1 MRFGQLPSV
10 RELTPDITPLL
21 QARQMTNQAYQNIA
35 GTVAQLAA
43 QKEQKALE
51 KKQKEQAIS
60 ALTPIIESLKA
71 RDPSLANFE
80 AKDLVGSLG
89 AKEALDQVQTL
100 ARTIANQEN
109 AREMLAAQKRQ
120 AQAAEAKNQSDL
132 ATSKMQAALFTRFG
146 DLGSMAN
153 QGEMQAF
160 ANALIQENPDEYSF
174 ARVGEATKN
183 AYDRGV
189 ADLKAKGERI
199 DAKEAAL
206 KSEVDTTG
214 RQIERRGMIF
224 DAAKRAFKMLNEI
237 SPEEKEVFDELNS
250 EFSSLFRSRDEQ
262 GNVSIKGEDFQNVV
276 KQIEQRIKERFPG
289 TKASTFAQ
297 AIQSLSGQIA
307 NATLQGTRAYSPDGS
322 SGYGQL
328 TGPELT
334 LLKNFYGALVTESG
348 FMANFAN
355 VDNTLRLIIEDMP
368 RASKAARDTMYESVM
383 RNPALGIT
391 REDVDRRF
399 KRSLGGRDPGKYDL
413 FLFDANDFFRGT
425 PSSQNNNLPTPTSFP
440 VNPLVPISESFRR
453 VNSFPSSSTG
463 MGTTSGGNR
472 FGIMGTDSDGS
483 TIINL
488 DL

>member
-1 MRFGQLPSV
+1 M
-10 RELTPDITPLL
+10 TPDITPLL
-21 QARQMTNQAYQNIA
+21 QARQMKDQAFQNIA
-35 GTVAQLAA
+35 GTIAQFAA
-43 QKEQKALE
+43 QKKQKTLE
-51 KKQKEQAIS
+51 KQQKEQAIS

-71 RDPSLANFE
+71 QDPSLADFE

-100 ARTIANQEN
+100 ARTIATQKNAQNQLE
-109 AREMLAAQKRQ
+109 AQQRQ
-120 AQAAEAKNQSDL
+120 ALAAEAKNQSDL

-146 DLGSMAN
+146 DLGSMAD

-160 ANALIQENPDEYSF
+160 ASVLMQESPEEYKF

-183 AYDRGV
+183 AYDRGI

-224 DAAKRAFKMLNEI
+224 DAAQRAFGMLNNI
-237 SPEEKEVFDELNS
+237 SEEEKKEFEELNS
-250 EFSSLFRSRDEQ
+250 EFSSLFRSRDAQ

-276 KQIEQRIKERFPG
+276 KQIEQRVKERFPG

-307 NATLQGTRAYSPDGS
+307 NATLQGTRADSRDGS

-348 FMANFAN
+348 FMADFAN
-355 VDNTLRLIIEDMP
+355 VENTLRLIIEDMP
-368 RASKAARDTMYESVM
+368 RKSIAARDSMYESVL

-399 KRSLGGRDPGKYDL
+399 KRSLGGKDPNTYKL
-413 FLFDANDFFRGT
+413 FLFDAGDFFEGT
-425 PSSQNNNLPTPTSFP
+425 PSSQNNNLPTPTSFS
-440 VNPLVPISESFRR
+440 VNPLVPISPSLREFG
-453 VNSFPSSSTG
+453 SFPSSSTG

-472 FGIMGTDSDGS
+472 FEVTGTDSDGS
-483 TIINL
+483 PIINL
-488 DL
+488 GL